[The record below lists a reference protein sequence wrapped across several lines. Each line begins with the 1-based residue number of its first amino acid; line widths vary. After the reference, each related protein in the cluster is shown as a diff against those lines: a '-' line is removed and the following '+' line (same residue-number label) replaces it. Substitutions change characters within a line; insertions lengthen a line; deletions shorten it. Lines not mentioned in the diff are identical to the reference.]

1 MCEKCE
7 QLDQKIDHVR
17 KLADAGLDELTLSRF
32 ASLVEEYERQKSAL
46 HPDDWGI
53 YRDIPRFADSGGPAG
68 ARSSS
73 LVRRKAA
80 HPDAV

>member
-46 HPDDWGI
+46 HPDD
-53 YRDIPRFADSGGPAG
+53 
-68 ARSSS
+68 
-73 LVRRKAA
+73 
-80 HPDAV
+80 